1 MIDRYALPELR
12 DLFGERHRLN
22 LWLRIELLAVEALR
36 DEGVVPEADYQRIR
50 AAAGEVDV
58 ERARE
63 IERESQHDVIAFLR
77 SVTERLGPEGRWLHY
92 GLTSSDV
99 LDTASAVVLRDAAQ
113 IVERELARLVE
124 VVHRLALQ
132 YRDTPM
138 VGRSHGIHA
147 EPMTFGF
154 KVAGWYAELQ
164 RDATRLARAR
174 DGIAVGSI
182 SGAVGTHANVSGG
195 VEAHVLSG
203 LGLAAD
209 PAPTQVV
216 SRDRHAEL
224 LTTLA
229 ILGGTLERMAVELR
243 HLQRTEV
250 GEAFEPFGSGQ
261 QGSSAMPHKRNP
273 ILAER
278 VTGLARLLR
287 ADALVGLENMALWH
301 ERDISH
307 SSAERFVFERATG
320 VAAYAT
326 RTMADI
332 LDGLEVDADRMR
344 ANLEQLGGMVYSEA
358 LLLAMVAR
366 GADRQAAYRL
376 VQGAAKRAWAGERSF
391 HDALLDDPAVGEWL
405 SADEIERAMDLEHH
419 LGGHRGHLPCARPRR
434 RRLTSPCGAGEP
446 WPRRSWASSR
456 IGRTCGCPAPSRG
469 SPPSVGSRWSSR
481 SFSRRRRGSSPSWA
495 RGSTPPVSGRSTSC
509 CSARRP
515 WRSPS
520 CCSCWRRS
528 ATRCCSQ
535 PANDDVHGVATSS
548 RCWCRT

>member
-12 DLFGERHRLN
+12 EIFGERHKLE

-36 DEGVVPEADYQRIR
+36 DTGVVPEADWERIR
-50 AAAGEVDV
+50 SAGAEVDV
-58 ERARE
+58 ARAHE

-99 LDTASAVVLRDAAQ
+99 LDTATAVVLRDATAV
-113 IVERELARLVE
+113 VEVELARLIEIVQ
-124 VVHRLALQ
+124 RLALQ
-132 YRDTPM
+132 HRETPM

-147 EPMTFGF
+147 EPITLGF
-154 KVAGWYAELQ
+154 KAAGWYAELQ

-174 DGIAVGSI
+174 EVIGVGSI
-182 SGAVGTHANVSGG
+182 SGAVGTHANVSGE
-195 VEAHVLSG
+195 VEAHVLAG
-203 LGLAAD
+203 LGLDAD

-224 LTTLA
+224 LTALA
-229 ILGGTLERMAVELR
+229 ILGGTLERMAVEIR

-278 VTGLARLLR
+278 VTGMARLLR

-307 SSAERFVFERATG
+307 SSAERFVFERAIG

-326 RTMADI
+326 RAMGDI

-358 LLLAMVAR
+358 LLLAMVAK

-376 VQGAAKRAWAGERSF
+376 VQGAAKRAWAGERTF
-391 HDALLDDPAVGEWL
+391 REALHEDPAVGEWL
-405 SADEIERAMDLEHH
+405 SAGEIHRAMDLEHH
-419 LGGHRGHLPCARPRR
+419 L
-434 RRLTSPCGAGEP
+434 AGIEVTYRALGLDP
-446 WPRRSWASSR
+446 
-456 IGRTCGCPAPSRG
+456 
-469 SPPSVGSRWSSR
+469 
-481 SFSRRRRGSSPSWA
+481 
-495 RGSTPPVSGRSTSC
+495 
-509 CSARRP
+509 
-515 WRSPS
+515 
-520 CCSCWRRS
+520 
-528 ATRCCSQ
+528 
-535 PANDDVHGVATSS
+535 D
-548 RCWCRT
+548 